1 MSSFA
6 LAIALLV
13 SGILL
18 AAPASTSG
26 RLSSLASRLW
36 SEPLAVTH
44 TLDGRPMEVFGLPVE
59 EARSVLLPVSR
70 ERAAPPEYVPHDLV
84 WTLARPVRA
93 ILVEDLEAMLE
104 AASDDGVD
112 IVMVSGYRS
121 PADQVAAFEATTRR
135 VLARSG
141 GAMTWEEAE
150 AQVSRVVAPPG
161 HSQHQLGTAVDV
173 STGDIGYVLQP
184 MFAETDAGRWV
195 AEHAWEYGFILP
207 YTPEGEDQT
216 GYAYEP
222 WHLRWVGRQLS
233 AILQADGYLDD
244 TSVVADDY
252 LRAVEE
258 LMDWERMP

>member
-1 MSSFA
+1 MSLPG
-6 LAIALLV
+6 LAVALLIA
-13 SGILL
+13 STLL
-18 AAPASTSG
+18 TAPASTSG

-36 SEPLAVTH
+36 SEPLAVTR
-44 TLDGRPMEVFGLPVE
+44 TDDGRPMEIFGIPAA

-70 ERAAPPEYVPHDLV
+70 ERAAPPGYVPHDLV
-84 WTLARPVRA
+84 WSLARPVRA
-93 ILVEDLEAMLE
+93 IIIGDLNAMLE
-104 AASDDGVD
+104 AASGDGVD
-112 IVMVSGYRS
+112 IVIVSGYRS

-141 GAMTWEEAE
+141 GSMTREEAE

-184 MFAETDAGRWV
+184 MFAETDAGHWV
-195 AEHAWEYGFILP
+195 AEHAWKYGFVLP
-207 YTPEGEDQT
+207 YSREGESRT

-233 AILQADGYLDD
+233 GILQADGYLDD